1 MLIIFAK
8 IENLIYTILYS
19 IIITNA
25 VLKGVKQMKTS
36 KTDNISID
44 DLTQEKHNEKLTI
57 AGLFITS
64 GIMFV
69 VTLLSFLFRKID
81 FHESNIIVVYIL
93 GVLLVAT
100 YTEGYFYGI
109 LSSLIGVLTFN
120 FFFTE
125 PYYTFLTYRAD
136 YPITFI
142 IMLIAALI
150 TSTLTAKAKREAR
163 LSLLREKRTHILY
176 QINKGLL
183 KARSIDQIAEVGG
196 KNIAML
202 FSRSVII
209 ATINSSDSLGEPY
222 IYPFNNDERVHVFKS
237 LVEMQTASEAFITG
251 TPVGTGTDVFTYSPA
266 YYIPIKG
273 QSGSL
278 GVIGISCFDNKPLSD
293 EQKTFLNA
301 VATQIALGIER
312 ERLSEKQ
319 HKSKIDMERE
329 RLRGNLLRAISH
341 DLRTPLTGI
350 LGATATIID
359 NNDVLEGK
367 VKKELLQGIYDDAS
381 WLIHSV
387 ENILSLTRID
397 EGRME
402 LKKNM
407 EALEE
412 IVAEAVSRVKKLSK
426 THIIKVNIPD
436 ELIMLP
442 IDGTL
447 IEQVI
452 VNLLDNA
459 IKYTPQGS
467 TIEISSRIANGKV
480 VFEVSDNGNGI
491 PQDSI
496 PFIFD
501 RFYTAES
508 QTITGRRGTGL
519 GLAICKS
526 IITMHGGNIS
536 VFNNSSGGATFK
548 FVLSAKE

>member
-136 YPITFI
+136 YPITFV
-142 IMLIAALI
+142 IMLIAAII
-150 TSTLTAKAKREAR
+150 TSTLTAKAKREER